1 MFCPLISRC
10 KAQVAFEHYAN
21 ICTNISE
28 DAYKRCTY
36 YQQQS
41 QEKKTPSEW
50 ASEITGIGL
59 KP

>member
-1 MFCPLISRC
+1 MICPLVSRC
-10 KAQVAFEHYAN
+10 KAQVGFEHYVN
-21 ICTNISE
+21 ICANISE
-28 DAYKRCTY
+28 DAFKRCPH

-50 ASEITGIGL
+50 ASEITGVRL